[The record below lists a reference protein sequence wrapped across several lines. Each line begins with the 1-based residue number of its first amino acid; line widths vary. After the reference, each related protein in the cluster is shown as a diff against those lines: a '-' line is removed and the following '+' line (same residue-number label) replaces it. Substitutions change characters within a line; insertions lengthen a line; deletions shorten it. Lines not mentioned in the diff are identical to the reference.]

1 MTWTTDQDMVGA
13 SREKGAY
20 AMATPAPAPGT
31 PATGSPAPGIPV
43 PGGPVLAPAP
53 RPATLPELQ
62 RATAGLQPPFA
73 VVDLGALRV
82 NAAQMVRRSGGKPIR
97 LASKSLRCRRLI
109 DDVLGLP
116 GFSGILAF
124 TLPEAL
130 WLAEGGSVGGTDEG
144 GHAVLVG
151 YPTADLPALR
161 RLAADERLAARV
173 TLMVDSL
180 ENLEFVASAVGPDGP
195 PLRVC
200 LDLDAS
206 LRLAGGRL
214 HLGMRRSPLHAP
226 EQAAEL
232 ARAVLAR
239 PRFRLVGVMAYEG
252 QIAGVG
258 DDQPGPALA
267 RAAVRLMRRASAREL
282 RERRA
287 AAVRAVRALAPLEF
301 VNGGGTGS
309 LETTSAE
316 PAVTELGAGSGLYAP
331 VLFDH
336 YRSFSPLPA
345 AHFVLSVV
353 RRPAPRHVTVL
364 GGGWTASGPA
374 GTDRLPVPVHPA
386 GLRLLPREGAGEVQT
401 PLTGDAADGL
411 RVGDRVWFRHAKA
424 GELCER
430 ANELHLVEGDRV
442 VDVVPTYRGEGHA
455 FL

>member
-1 MTWTTDQDMVGA
+1 MGRSTHATDTTHTADRAVH
-13 SREKGAY
+13 
-20 AMATPAPAPGT
+20 PAPAP
-31 PATGSPAPGIPV
+31 ASFAD
-43 PGGPVLAPAP
+43 
-53 RPATLPELQ
+53 LQ
-62 RATAGLQPPFA
+62 HATAGLQPPFA
-73 VVDLGALRV
+73 VVDLGALRA
-82 NAAQMVRRSGGKPIR
+82 NAAQMVRRAGGKPIR
-97 LASKSLRCRRLI
+97 LASKSIRCRRLI
-109 DDVLGLP
+109 GDVLNLP
-116 GFSGILAF
+116 GYTGILAF

-130 WLAEGGSVGGTDEG
+130 WLAAD
-144 GHAVLVG
+144 HDDVLVG
-151 YPTADLPALR
+151 YPTADLPALH

-173 TLMVDSL
+173 TLMVDSV
-180 ENLEFVASAVGPDGP
+180 EHLEFIAAAVGPDGP

-226 EQAAEL
+226 EQARAL
-232 ARAVLAR
+232 ALAVLAR

-267 RAAVRLMRRASAREL
+267 RAAVRLMQRASVREL

-287 AAVRAVRALAPLEF
+287 AVVRAVRALAPLEF

-331 VLFDH
+331 GLFDH
-336 YRSFSPLPA
+336 YRRFTPLPA
-345 AHFVLSVV
+345 AHFVLNVV

-374 GTDRLPVPVHPA
+374 GTDRLPLPVHPT
-386 GLRLLPREGAGEVQT
+386 GLRLLPREGAGEVQS
-401 PLTGDAADGL
+401 PLTGAAADDL

-430 ANELHLVEGDRV
+430 VNELHLVEGDRI
-442 VDVVPTYRGEGHA
+442 VDAVPTYRGEGHA